1 MFLDGGRLWVQR
13 VRGRGGGECD
23 GMSGAV
29 KTTEIDGCVI
39 NVWQK
44 IKRAER
50 VE

>member
-1 MFLDGGRLWVQR
+1 MQHVR
-13 VRGRGGGECD
+13 VLGDGECD

-29 KTTEIDGCVI
+29 KIMKIDGGVI
-39 NVWQK
+39 CVWQK

>member
-1 MFLDGGRLWVQR
+1 MQHVK
-13 VRGRGGGECD
+13 VMGGGESD

-29 KTTEIDGCVI
+29 KIMKIDGCVI